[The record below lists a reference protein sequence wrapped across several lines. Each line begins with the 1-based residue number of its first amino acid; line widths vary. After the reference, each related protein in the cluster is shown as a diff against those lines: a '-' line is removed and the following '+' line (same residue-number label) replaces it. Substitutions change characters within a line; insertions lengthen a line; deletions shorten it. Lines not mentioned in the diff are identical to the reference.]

1 MFLWI
6 DNLAYPDAI
15 GYLLFT
21 TPMLGNTISLLS
33 YIMMAVTLYST
44 VIFQNRHASEAEM
57 KRQKRN
63 FYLMAAAFFFLF
75 YPFPAV
81 MVLYWALANIFHT
94 VQQQIIK
101 I

>member
-1 MFLWI
+1 LWI

-21 TPMLGNTISLLS
+21 TPMLGNTISLLP

-63 FYLMAAAFFFLF
+63 LYLMAAAFL
-75 YPFPAV
+75 PFPCCYGAV
-81 MVLYWALANIFHT
+81 LGFG
-94 VQQQIIK
+94 
-101 I
+101 